1 MKGMSD
7 KVGDEVLVRRL
18 HGQLRPDEARALDE
32 RLENDA
38 ALAARYRRLE
48 ALWGSLELP
57 PTAEA
62 PRGFSA
68 QVAARAQGA
77 SLWALAPNW
86 VRGGA
91 AAALVVG
98 LTLGVG
104 VGERLF
110 TNDSAPS
117 AGPIVA
123 ERSTVPEIPVPPVA
137 TEVGS
142 VEPSDF
148 TTPTSPEVEP
158 SETEVASDAVVD
170 ALDPSEVELGEGWF
184 GGESFADRYWMAI
197 GTAIEGED
205 ESSSDAAESVSTVEG
220 STEEMP

>member
-7 KVGDEVLVRRL
+7 KVGDGILVRRL

-48 ALWGSLELP
+48 ALWGSLDLP

-91 AAALVVG
+91 AAALVAG
-98 LTLGVG
+98 LALGVG
-104 VGERLF
+104 VGDRLF

-123 ERSTVPEIPVPPVA
+123 ERSTVPEIHVPPGA
-137 TEVGS
+137 TEFGG

-148 TTPTSPEVEP
+148 TSPTSPKVNP

-197 GTAIEGED
+197 DGEVEGGSTSEAV
-205 ESSSDAAESVSTVEG
+205 ESPSAVEG